1 MKMFV
6 AWGINKRK
14 WSCAHACRALISV
27 ALQRHS
33 GVASMIG
40 ALKWKDTGFLGK
52 TGRVD
57 KEGGIT
63 LDVSEQLECMELHLR
78 AYESR

>member
-1 MKMFV
+1 MKMFA

-14 WSCAHACRALISV
+14 WSCAHACRALMSV
-27 ALQRHS
+27 TLQRHS
-33 GVASMIG
+33 EVPSMTG

-52 TGRVD
+52 MGRVD
-57 KEGGIT
+57 KEGGII

-78 AYESR
+78 AYETR